1 MMQKTSTT
9 QVRRIILVQLAT
21 TLALSVV
28 LLAVDLVHTWSSLAG
43 GLIATLANAYFAW
56 KVFAKQQESEPEQI
70 LATYYRAE
78 VSKVILTVML
88 FVAAI
93 VMIKPLSMLALI
105 GAYLV
110 NTMIPWLVSYFSDDS
125 ETWRVK
131 NGR

>member
-1 MMQKTSTT
+1 MMLKASTT
-9 QVRRIILVQLAT
+9 QVRRILAIQLVA
-21 TLALSVV
+21 TLALSVT
-28 LLAVDLVHTWSSLAG
+28 LLVVDQVHAWSGLAG

-78 VSKVILTVML
+78 VSKIILTVML

-93 VMIKPLSMLALI
+93 VMIKPLNMIPLI
-105 GAYLV
+105 GVYLF
-110 NTMIPWLVSYFSDDS
+110 NTIIPWLVSYFDDDS
-125 ETWRVK
+125 ETWRLK